1 MYSPQEAAP
10 GGPARHA
17 PASSGAGDNAG
28 PAISRSSRTDLSIRR
43 RAYRMAA
50 SELLNLQVT
59 KMNKI
64 LAVLVLVAI
73 GGLLGCST
81 IEGAGK
87 DIQSGGKAVSDTA
100 KDVRADM

>member
-1 MYSPQEAAP
+1 MCI
-10 GGPARHA
+10 GLHV
-17 PASSGAGDNAG
+17 
-28 PAISRSSRTDLSIRR
+28 
-43 RAYRMAA
+43 YRIAA
-50 SELLNLQVT
+50 SELLKLQVT

-64 LAVLVLVAI
+64 LAVLLLVAI

-100 KDVRADM
+100 KDVKSDM